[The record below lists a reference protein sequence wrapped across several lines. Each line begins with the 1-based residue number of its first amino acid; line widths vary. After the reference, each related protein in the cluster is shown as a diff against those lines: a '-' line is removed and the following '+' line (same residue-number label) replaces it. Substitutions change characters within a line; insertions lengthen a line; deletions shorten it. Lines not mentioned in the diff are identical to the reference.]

1 MVFVTE
7 MLFKPCKATA
17 IEWSINALLDNEQPK
32 KQVQKK
38 GVFQKQMFYPEQNTH
53 KKNFSCKIK
62 LLIKLRVISP
72 EPDLLFINVRNAEI
86 VKCPECE
93 CTVYIEDN
101 KSSRIGL
108 SHTFFYVMLKCSSCD
123 WLNSFYSSK
132 ECNNK
137 DTKTHGGKKMCE

>member
-1 MVFVTE
+1 
-7 MLFKPCKATA
+7 
-17 IEWSINALLDNEQPK
+17 
-32 KQVQKK
+32 
-38 GVFQKQMFYPEQNTH
+38 MFYPEQNTH
-53 KKNFSCKIK
+53 THIK
-62 LLIKLRVISP
+62 LLIKIRVISP

-123 WLNSFYSSK
+123 
-132 ECNNK
+132 
-137 DTKTHGGKKMCE
+137 